1 MCRAGFPEG
10 SDSKEAAGD
19 AGLVPGSGKTS
30 WRGNGYPLQYSCLE
44 NSMDEE
50 PGGPQSVGSQRVV
63 TYRFVGEWRERLI
76 DKVLS
81 VSFTWWMLNK
91 W

>member
-1 MCRAGFPEG
+1 
-10 SDSKEAAGD
+10 
-19 AGLVPGSGKTS
+19 
-30 WRGNGYPLQYSCLE
+30 
-44 NSMDEE
+44 MDEE